1 MKKLF
6 FLFVLLLPA
15 SHAGAQV
22 LGEDPADS
30 LRSDETAIR
39 EMCLYIAGRYPA
51 ADLQDVYKSCFQDFF
66 GAEHLMGDT
75 AAARRYLE
83 TELAECDTVG
93 FVMPDRE
100 PTGFRHRYV
109 RVSLACIR
117 KGEITMEQLLAQFVA
132 AASKPEQPAG
142 NWAQEWM
149 HIERIALQVNPGWR
163 NPALQS
169 QLRQAARQA
178 RAVRHSDAFRSAYHP
193 HYRIVKSEVPVRY

>member
-6 FLFVLLLPA
+6 FVFVLVLPA
-15 SHAGAQV
+15 FYAGAQV
-22 LGEDPADS
+22 VGEASADS
-30 LRSDETAIR
+30 LRSEETAIR
-39 EMCLYIAGRYPA
+39 EMCLHIAGRYPA
-51 ADLQDVYKSCFQDFF
+51 ADLQDVYKSCYQDFF
-66 GAEHLMGDT
+66 GAEHLMRDT

-100 PTGFRHRYV
+100 PTGFRHRYT

-117 KGEITMEQLLAQFVA
+117 KGEITKEQLLEQFVA
-132 AASKPEQPAG
+132 AASRPEPPAA

-149 HIERIALQVNPGWR
+149 RIERIALQVNPGWR

-169 QLRQAARQA
+169 QLRHAARQE

-193 HYRIVKSEVPVRY
+193 HYRIVRSEEPVR